1 MTSSTSRLGKRD
13 QAQRGWAA
21 FDGIVTLLLGTLL
34 VAGWPWSGLWFLGF
48 AVGLSLVL
56 RGWSAVMLALTIR
69 SLAAPIEMRR
79 AA

>member
-1 MTSSTSRLGKRD
+1 
-13 QAQRGWAA
+13 
-21 FDGIVTLLLGTLL
+21 
-34 VAGWPWSGLWFLGF
+34 LWFLGF
-48 AVGLSLVL
+48 AFGLSLVL